1 METIQN
7 IYINMD
13 DSGRL
18 TDEPE
23 EKSFV
28 YGGIYFL
35 SVEEQNK
42 FINMYKNIVNQIKVK
57 YCTFFYFDDQITKD
71 FCYKHN
77 YNKCKYK
84 CPELKSNNLKY
95 ADRKRLLKFIKKYS
109 TSVVIV
115 DNLKVHKNILQDKAS
130 KGRFKDYVIKRLVK
144 EIIQNL
150 VKENKINPNNPV
162 NIILNLDEQ
171 TTVSNG
177 YYDLKSSIKEEL
189 QYGIY
194 NYNYSS
200 FVLPIL
206 KNVNVYLNYKNSY
219 LYFPVQAADLIVG
232 DVRHKYYDFLKTND
246 FDKYKRDI
254 NFLKNK
260 LYLP

>member
-1 METIQN
+1 MEEKQN

-18 TDEPE
+18 TDEVD

-35 SVEEQNK
+35 SLEEQKK
-42 FINMYKNIVNQIKVK
+42 FINMYKKIVNQIKIN
-57 YCTFFYFDDQITKD
+57 YCKNFSIDEEISKE
-71 FCYKHN
+71 FCYTHSS
-77 YNKCKYK
+77 NKCKYR
-84 CPELKSNNLKY
+84 CPELKSNNLEY
-95 ADRKRLLKFIKKYS
+95 SDRKRLLKFIKKYY
-109 TSVVIV
+109 TSVAIV
-115 DNLKVHKNILQDKAS
+115 DNSKVYKSIFKDKAS

-150 VKENKINPNNPV
+150 VRENKINPHNPV

-189 QYGIY
+189 QYGIL
-194 NYNYSS
+194 NYNYDFS
-200 FVLPIL
+200 FHPIL
-206 KNVNVYLNYKNSY
+206 KDVNVCINYKDSY

-232 DVRHKYYDFLKTND
+232 EVRHKYYEFLKTND
-246 FDKYKRDI
+246 FKKFKEDI

-260 LYLP
+260 LDLP